1 MRPLLL
7 LAVALLASNVVA
19 WRLPSPSRRMMVGRR
34 TPQSQSLPAALYSA
48 PPPVELDGDGKGA
61 KPLVAAPAGYKFVKY
76 DGEALSRLATQ
87 QWWRVVAR
95 LNEVGLPILNW
106 YALVR
111 SDEVRSRIC
120 LSMTDG
126 AGGWNMT

>member
-7 LAVALLASNVVA
+7 LLVVALLAPVVVA
-19 WRLPSPSRRMMVGRR
+19 WRLPAPSRSMVRRR
-34 TPQSQSLPAALYSA
+34 TFQSKSLPAALYSA

-76 DGEALSRLATQ
+76 DGQALSRLATQ
-87 QWWRVVAR
+87 QWWRVLAR

-111 SDEVRSRIC
+111 SDEVRSRMMGPGDGWIDKIC
-120 LSMTDG
+120 V
-126 AGGWNMT
+126 